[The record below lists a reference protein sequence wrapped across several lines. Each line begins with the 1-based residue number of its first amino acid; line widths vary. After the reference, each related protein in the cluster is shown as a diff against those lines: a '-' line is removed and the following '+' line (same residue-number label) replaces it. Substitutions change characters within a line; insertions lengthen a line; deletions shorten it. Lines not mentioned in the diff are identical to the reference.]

1 MGNTMVREKS
11 RSSIRLAEY
20 DYSQP
25 GAYFITL
32 VTFRR
37 EQVFGKIDNLEMRLT
52 PAGRIVNHVWQS
64 LPMRYPQIKLG
75 STVVMPDH
83 FHGVI
88 EITSVGP
95 AASSRVA
102 AIHELP
108 QQEGIRLSR
117 RRMTIPLVVGYFKM
131 NVAKKVNKLFG
142 TPGRPLWQ
150 RNYYEHVIRNEKEY
164 DRIQMYIDAN
174 ISNWKEKPEDDDW
187 DIKEF

>member
-1 MGNTMVREKS
+1 MRNTMVREKS
-11 RSSIRLAEY
+11 RNSLRLAGY

-32 VTFRR
+32 VVFRR
-37 EQVFGKIDNLEMRLT
+37 EQIFRKIENSEIKLSPAGKI
-52 PAGRIVNHVWQS
+52 VYQVWRS
-64 LPMRYPQIKLG
+64 LPTRYPQIEIG
-75 STVVMPDH
+75 SAVIMPDH

-88 EITSVGP
+88 EVKS
-95 AASSRVA
+95 AAVA

-108 QQEGIRLSR
+108 QLGEIRLSR

-164 DRIQMYIDAN
+164 DRIQLYIDAN
-174 ISNWKEKPEDDDW
+174 ISNWKEKPDDDDW
-187 DIKEF
+187 DIDKF